1 MSNPIIK
8 FKSCWDKAKSNSSL
22 KHPSAVCVITIDEH
36 GFPSGRFVD
45 LKAVDDCGFIFCTN
59 LDSQKGRDIQ
69 RNPKVGLTFWW
80 EAIGYQVRVNGFA
93 TQIPSSI
100 SEKYWEMRSR
110 DAQITTLS
118 CKQSQPLLSEQDL
131 NKQFEEV
138 KRNIGEMQI
147 PKPENW
153 GGFIVKPKS
162 IEFLTFKES
171 RLHIRE
177 LYSAF
182 GDGWKKSMLQ
192 P

>member
-1 MSNPIIK
+1 MINPMIK
-8 FKSCWDKAKSNSSL
+8 FKSCWDEAKSSLKL
-22 KHPSAVCVITIDEH
+22 KHPSAVCVSTIDEY

-45 LKAVDDCGFIFCTN
+45 LKSVDESGFIFCTN

-80 EAIGYQVRVNGFA
+80 EAIGYQVRVNGLA
-93 TQIPSSI
+93 SQISSI
-100 SEKYWEMRSR
+100 TAEKYWKTRSR
-110 DAQITTLS
+110 NAQITTLS

-131 NKQFEEV
+131 YNQFEEV
-138 KRNIGEMQI
+138 KKNIQDTQI

-153 GGFIVKPKS
+153 GGFIVKPMS

-177 LYSAF
+177 LYTPIEDKWQMSL
-182 GDGWKKSMLQ
+182 LQ